1 MAKPESDGVKVT
13 DVEILAD
20 DHYVLRKY
28 AFDYRRRD
36 GAWRKVTREVYDR
49 GNGATILLYDR
60 SKGTVVL
67 VRQFRLP
74 AFVNGHPD
82 GWLLEAPA
90 GLLDENDPVPAIRRE
105 VQEETDYRV
114 ADLDE
119 LFTAYMSPGSVS
131 ERLHFFAA
139 RVDASMRQGPGGGNP
154 EENEDIEVVELP
166 FQDALAM
173 IGDGRIVDAK
183 TIMLLYHAKV
193 AGLLA

>member
-1 MAKPESDGVKVT
+1 MAQPSSDGVRIT
-13 DVEILAD
+13 DVKVLAD

-36 GAWRKVTREVYDR
+36 GDWRQVTREVYDR
-49 GNGATILLYDR
+49 GNGAAILLYDPV
-60 SKGTVVL
+60 KATVVL

-74 AFVNGHPD
+74 AFVNGSAD
-82 GWLLEAPA
+82 GWLFEVPA
-90 GLLDENDPVPAIRRE
+90 GLLDENRPEAAIRRE
-105 VQEETDYRV
+105 VEEETGYRIGEV
-114 ADLDE
+114 QE
-119 LFTAYMSPGSVS
+119 LFAAYMSPGSVS

-139 RVDASMRQGPGGGNP
+139 RVDASMRIGSGGGAAD
-154 EENEDIEVVELP
+154 ENEDIEVVELR

-173 IGDGRIVDAK
+173 IGDGRIADAK